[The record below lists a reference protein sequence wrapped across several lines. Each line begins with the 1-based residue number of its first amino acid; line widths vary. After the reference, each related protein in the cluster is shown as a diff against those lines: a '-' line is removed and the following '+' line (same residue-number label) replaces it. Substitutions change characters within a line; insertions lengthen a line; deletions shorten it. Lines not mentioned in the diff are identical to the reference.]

1 MAKYTHSRN
10 DLIFARLIASALR
23 EDGHQLSEAASSGIA
38 LNIAKDIHTCL
49 DLILTEVAT
58 GVDLAKY
65 LVRERSTTKVLFM
78 SASASFIGARY
89 NGGSSIAVL
98 RKPFTAD
105 KLRRRVRE
113 RLYPSTDR
121 IPRLLFHGRHEISFT
136 IWRASCMSCQSV
148 DMIVLALD
156 SRVTEVSLILTPLL
170 LAYSYSMVPWRCVI
184 VRITNGSRT
193 ITSVLLTMNLC
204 FLLSSI

>member
-1 MAKYTHSRN
+1 MANILIVEN
-10 DLIFARLIASALR
+10 DLTLARLIASALR

-113 RLYPSTDR
+113 TLSKHRQNTPTV
-121 IPRLLFHGRHEISFT
+121 IS
-136 IWRASCMSCQSV
+136 RA
-148 DMIVLALD
+148 A
-156 SRVTEVSLILTPLL
+156 
-170 LAYSYSMVPWRCVI
+170 
-184 VRITNGSRT
+184 
-193 ITSVLLTMNLC
+193 
-204 FLLSSI
+204 